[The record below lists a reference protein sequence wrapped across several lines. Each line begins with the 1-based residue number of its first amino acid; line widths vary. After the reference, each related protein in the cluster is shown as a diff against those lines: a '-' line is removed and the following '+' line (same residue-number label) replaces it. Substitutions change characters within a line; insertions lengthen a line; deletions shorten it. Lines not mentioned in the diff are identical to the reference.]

1 MKSPTLAS
9 LLLLAPALVQAQDA
23 AGISEYIQ
31 RCVAEIPKITP
42 YQRQQ
47 LAGNEDRLAAEVLK
61 KTTFPDFLTPQ
72 FLAAAKLDCR
82 RAGLLEGVTVSAI
95 DNMYERSE
103 QAAQRK
109 AERKA
114 NAESEAQ
121 ASTIRA
127 QQNPNATFTYDGQDA
142 MGTRITY
149 KPAGT
154 TRTVG
159 YQNFKRWVES
169 MNGKWRPIMQSSG
182 NLNGASNHYR
192 CKKDIAN
199 QWVQSFGYAHTRLD
213 FAFDGAPPEAYNRA
227 SVTNGAC
234 LTAVMQLSGFG
245 VNND

>member
-1 MKSPTLAS
+1 MKSPTLAA
-9 LLLLAPALVQAQDA
+9 LLLLAPSFVLAQDA
-23 AGISEYIQ
+23 ATISEYIQ
-31 RCVAEIPKITP
+31 RCAPEISQITS

-47 LAGNEDRLAAEVLK
+47 LQGKEDQLAAEVLEK
-61 KTTFPDFLTPQ
+61 SGIPAPMLNQ
-72 FLAAAKLDCR
+72 FIAAAKTRCR
-82 RAGLLEGVTVSAI
+82 NAALLETATVTAV
-95 DNMYERSE
+95 DNMFERNE
-103 QAAQRK
+103 QAARRK
-109 AERKA
+109 DERKA
-114 NAESEAQ
+114 TTASEAQ
-121 ASTIRA
+121 ASAIRA

-154 TRTVG
+154 TRTVT

-169 MNGKWRPIMQSSG
+169 MNSKWRPIMQSSG

-192 CKKDIAN
+192 CKKDIAD

-213 FAFDGAPPEAYNRA
+213 FAFNGAPPEAYNRS